1 MQSREQ
7 ESREQRAQSLGQGP
21 CRRGEGR
28 AGGGAKEAKVTHLQ
42 LEEEQGEEQGVP
54 LKEEEGR
61 RKEEEGRRELLFLL
75 SEKEE
80 EGA

>member
-1 MQSREQ
+1 MAET
-7 ESREQRAQSLGQGP
+7 AWGSLEVPRVSDRLSPPSVG
-21 CRRGEGR
+21 
-28 AGGGAKEAKVTHLQ
+28 AKVTHLQ